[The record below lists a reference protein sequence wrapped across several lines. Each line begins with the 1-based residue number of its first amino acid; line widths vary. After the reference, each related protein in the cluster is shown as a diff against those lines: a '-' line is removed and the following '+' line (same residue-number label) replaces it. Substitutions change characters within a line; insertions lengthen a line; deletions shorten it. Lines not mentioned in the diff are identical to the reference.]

1 MIHALTL
8 QAAGGIAAGQRERL
22 LACNDTTRAYG
33 LVLTEDDVKMLVQTR
48 CESLRDAGRIEFGEG
63 IAAQLIYAFADSPYL
78 TQSNYA
84 DTIAALLVLFDTFKN
99 EMKDTYND
107 RELLTFMRNAFDG
120 ECAGSL
126 EILETEVF
134 PRLLTGG
141 SQDDSGYKTAA
152 DARFA
157 ENDAA
162 QTTMLERTRAAIRR
176 QHTMEDQAADG
187 KVYDTV
193 PEIWEDENGRQVY

>member
-8 QAAGGIAAGQRERL
+8 QAAGGIVAEQRERL

-33 LVLTEDDVKMLVQTR
+33 LVLTEDDVKMLIQTR
-48 CESLRDAGRIEFGEG
+48 AESLRETGRIEFGEG

-99 EMKDTYND
+99 EMKDAYND

-141 SQDDSGYKTAA
+141 GQDDSGYKTAA

-157 ENDAA
+157 ENDTP
-162 QTTMLERTRAAIRR
+162 QTTVLERTRTAIRR
-176 QHTMEDQAADG
+176 QHHTEDGEADG

-193 PEIWEDENGRQVY
+193 PEIWEDENGRQV